1 MAAIGAVPAQGRSQ
15 GWIVLAGGMALQPT
29 NAEAATLDLAGSIA
43 ENERL
48 AKEIRATAESMEREL
63 GEGGAG
69 GGGAGAPGAQRP
81 PEPRVARYQPHAEM
95 PALAGGKAALVAHM
109 RDWDY
114 GPGGVFERQ
123 AELGGHALYHTAAE
137 GLHHFGVCAKLG
149 VDPAKLNNW
158 LLAVEKCMRPARGE
172 LPPALALP
180 SPRAVFCFARRHRSV
195 R

>member
-1 MAAIGAVPAQGRSQ
+1 M
-15 GWIVLAGGMALQPT
+15 AGGMALQPT

-63 GEGGAG
+63 GEGGAGGGAG

-149 VDPAKLNNW
+149 VDPAKLG
-158 LLAVEKCMRPARGE
+158 LMGFSAGAHLAINVVLNAATPAERPDFIAPIYCSTHG
-172 LPPALALP
+172 LDI
-180 SPRAVFCFARRHRSV
+180 S
-195 R
+195 